1 MSYTS
6 AVCGNERVL
15 AVHVWYLQIHE
26 TQHRIK
32 STMSRLCD
40 GCMGQCIL
48 RAGMEGTRLYTYKPT
63 CTLQMNFDVRSHV
76 TGVIFA
82 SELFHVRHVALIIQV
97 SYKGQTHLYYG
108 YASCYLRQRSCGVN
122 AIPVCL
128 SVCLSVC
135 YQDISKR
142 RIWTKFRCVQ
152 Q

>member
-1 MSYTS
+1 
-6 AVCGNERVL
+6 
-15 AVHVWYLQIHE
+15 
-26 TQHRIK
+26 
-32 STMSRLCD
+32 MSRLCD

-128 SVCLSVC
+128 SVCLSVTR
-135 YQDISKR
+135 ISQKDGFEPNFGVYSN
-142 RIWTKFRCVQ
+142 KPCKQ
-152 Q
+152 ENYENLYSP